1 MNNFGHNEFDRF
13 NKQFDDDWNKAKKG
27 FGAFA
32 VFAILVN
39 LAWMAVVV
47 WAIVQLVQW
56 VVAK

>member
-1 MNNFGHNEFDRF
+1 MNEFDRF

-32 VFAILVN
+32 VFAILFN

-56 VVAK
+56 VVTK